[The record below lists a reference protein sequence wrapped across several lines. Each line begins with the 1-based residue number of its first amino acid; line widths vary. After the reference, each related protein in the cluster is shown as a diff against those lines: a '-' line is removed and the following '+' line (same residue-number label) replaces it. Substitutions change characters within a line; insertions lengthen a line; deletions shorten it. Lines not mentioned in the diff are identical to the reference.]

1 MPADILFFGITLGC
15 FAGFVA
21 LTLASERL

>member
-1 MPADILFFGITLGC
+1 MADILFIGITVIC